1 MLCKCEATR
10 ASPPSNVNS
19 RRHADLRPGRSIA
32 PGDVLVVRPS
42 RPGPRRRLS
51 RRDRSHCPRLRGGPM
66 ATPGRSSRTSAGRRT
81 ACCCRP
87 SSRPSTRR
95 PAAAAG
101 LSEPTSSPAW
111 KNLPSW
117 AVVATADKAAGADDV
132 LISQPDAVVFRRAE
146 PAGRARP
153 ARCHLVRLG
162 QVRPVVPAYPGLHVK
177 REMNAGCPVAD
188 MSWHCWRSYSTR
200 LIDLNTLVAWVK
212 T

>member
-111 KNLPSW
+111 KKPS
-117 AVVATADKAAGADDV
+117 V
-132 LISQPDAVVFRRAE
+132 LGGRRHGGQGRGRRRRADLAARRRRI
-146 PAGRARP
+146 PARGAGRARP
-153 ARCHLVRLG
+153 DGEMSPGAIRPGSPGSTCIPGVARQTGDERG
-162 QVRPVVPAYPGLHVK
+162 
-177 REMNAGCPVAD
+177 
-188 MSWHCWRSYSTR
+188 MSRC
-200 LIDLNTLVAWVK
+200 
-212 T
+212 